1 MISSRDLHGL
11 IGMVPA
17 FTTEDGWNP
26 HAKNTVNVGEME
38 RALDR
43 MIRDGMNILAPMASS
58 GECYTL
64 LWDEFK
70 IMTDVTIAVAK
81 KRVPVMIG
89 CTSTN
94 TREAL
99 QKMEYAAKAG
109 ADGVLVGVPYYFQSS
124 VDNAIQFYHDL
135 ADAFPQLGVM
145 IYHNPFNHRINI
157 PVQAFKRIVEKP
169 NIVAMKDSHRT
180 PMQFLN
186 LQEIVRGK
194 LSVFVNQAQLYP
206 YMMMGA
212 AGCWSLNAW
221 MGPSPIIRALQAGQ
235 AQNWDEVRDIC
246 MGISKATPGGDRN
259 DAYSSKLAINEAGY
273 CYAGPPRPP
282 YRVLTEES
290 KERAKEMA
298 KRWRALCE
306 RYPLKMSAVA

>member
-1 MISSRDLHGL
+1 MISSGDLQGL

-17 FTTEDGWNP
+17 FTTEDGWDP
-26 HAKNTVNVGEME
+26 QVKNSINVSELE
-38 RALDR
+38 RAVDQI
-43 MIRDGMNILAPMASS
+43 IRDGMDVLAPMASS

-70 IMTDVTIAVAK
+70 IMTDVTIAAAK

-94 TREAL
+94 TREVL
-99 QKMEYAAKAG
+99 QKMDYAAKAG
-109 ADGVLVGVPYYFQSS
+109 ADGVLVGVPYYFLSS

-135 ADAFPQLGVM
+135 ADAYPQLGIM

-157 PVQAFKRIVEKP
+157 PVDAFKKLVEKP
-169 NIVAMKDSHRT
+169 NIVGMKDSHRT
-180 PMQFLN
+180 PMQFMN

-194 LSVFVNQAQLYP
+194 ISLFVNQVQLYP

-221 MGPSPIIRALQAGQ
+221 MGPSPIVRALEA
-235 AQNWDEVRDIC
+235 ARAENWDEVKEIC
-246 MGISKATPGGDRN
+246 MAIAGVSPRGDRN

-282 YRVLTEES
+282 YRILTEQS
-290 KERAKEMA
+290 KERAKVMGE
-298 KRWRALCE
+298 RWRALCE
-306 RYPLKMSAVA
+306 RYPAKTPAVA

>member
-1 MISSRDLHGL
+1 MISSSDLQGL

-17 FTTEDGWNP
+17 FTTENGWDP
-26 HAKNTVNVGEME
+26 KVKNTVNVDELE
-38 RALDR
+38 RAVDR
-43 MIRDGMNILAPMASS
+43 IIRDGMNIVAPMATS

-64 LWDEFK
+64 LWEEFK
-70 IMTDVTIAVAK
+70 IMTDATIATAN

-94 TREAL
+94 TREVF

-109 ADGVLVGVPYYFQSS
+109 ADGVLVGVPYYYPSS
-124 VDNAIQFYHDL
+124 IDNAVQFYHDL
-135 ADAFPQLGVM
+135 ADNFPQLGVM
-145 IYHNPFNHRINI
+145 IYHNPYNHHVTI
-157 PVQAFKRIVEKP
+157 PVQAFHKLVEKP

-180 PMQFLN
+180 PMQFMN

-194 LSVFVNQAQLYP
+194 ISLFVNQVQLYP

-221 MGPSPIIRALQAGQ
+221 MGPSPIVRALQAGR
-235 AQNWDEVRDIC
+235 AGNWDELKEIC
-246 MGISKATPGGDRN
+246 MAMNKASQGGDRS
-259 DAYSSKLAINEAGY
+259 DAYASKLAINEAGY

-282 YRVLTEES
+282 YRILTEGA

-298 KRWRALCE
+298 KKWRALCE
-306 RYPLKMSAVA
+306 RYPAKISAVA